1 MFSTEKIERFWLPLV
16 AAFAAGMMLAT
27 LKFGHDRAALVAQI
41 EQAKE
46 QPPIVLMPCDPPG
59 DIAFRED

>member
-27 LKFGHDRAALVAQI
+27 LKFDHDRAALVAQI

-46 QPPIVLMPCDPPG
+46 
-59 DIAFRED
+59 